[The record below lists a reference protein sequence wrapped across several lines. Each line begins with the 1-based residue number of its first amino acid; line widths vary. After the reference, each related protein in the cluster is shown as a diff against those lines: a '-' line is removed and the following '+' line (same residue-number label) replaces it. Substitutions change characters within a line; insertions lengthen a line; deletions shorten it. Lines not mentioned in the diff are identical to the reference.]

1 MKKIADY
8 FGVSVDYLMYGEEK
22 NSQQELSSIYLSF
35 AKDAQQNKIDPEDI
49 RLAIETIKALRAKQQ
64 ED

>member
-1 MKKIADY
+1 M
-8 FGVSVDYLMYGEEK
+8 GGK